1 MTRWGRTSGPR
12 ATFWVFAGL
21 TPFGHCCGFHI
32 CIHQQGCRPLVMPP
46 FTRPCTRWPLFPWL
60 QVACN
65 LSVLSASKFLS
76 TSYSLPLLVTFQCV
90 MATGKRG
97 NVLGPSMETPLPN
110 IHFRIKP
117 MQWCHTEQGAI
128 TNPGL
133 PSTAYSPPCRH
144 SLTAP
149 NLFRCLA
156 TPNPCT
162 TLITWRPRN
171 SYLALLFFS
180 APLFL

>member
-1 MTRWGRTSGPR
+1 MTRWGRTSGPC

-32 CIHQQGCRPLVMPP
+32 GIHQQGCRPLVMPP
-46 FTRPCTRWPLFPWL
+46 FTRPCTVWPLFPRL

-90 MATGKRG
+90 MATGNRG
-97 NVLGPSMETPLPN
+97 IVLGPSMETPLPN
-110 IHFRIKP
+110 IHFWIKP
-117 MQWCHTEQGAI
+117 MQWCHIKQGAI

-156 TPNPCT
+156 TPNPCS
-162 TLITWRPRN
+162 TLRTWRPRN